1 MGVTLQAAIETFYE
15 AEPHQREHWWT
26 EVSEV
31 CFGKDYELSG
41 KLEEAGAQEGWPT
54 LKLLQERWDI
64 DDATDATRDPGD
76 AYGLQ
81 WMTGDQF
88 VAAVKLCEEPTE
100 VARGV
105 VAMLACFTRPTRLLF
120 WRE

>member
-1 MGVTLQAAIETFYE
+1 MRRQKMGVTLQAAIETYHE

-26 EVSEV
+26 EVSQV

-41 KLEEAGAQEGWPT
+41 KLEEVGAQEGWPT
-54 LKLLQERWDI
+54 IDI
-64 DDATDATRDPGD
+64 DDDATDATREPGD

-88 VAAVKLCEEPTE
+88 VAAVKLCEEPSE
-100 VARGV
+100 LARGV
-105 VAMLACFTRPTRLLF
+105 VAMLGCFSRPTRLLF